1 MTTARAPLTV
11 APARAA
17 LARYRGVLT
26 RPGALDFFVPSAVA
40 RLGVATTG
48 LALLF
53 TVRTATGSFAVA
65 GAATAAFAIAEAV
78 VGPQTARLVDRWGQA
93 AAIPPIVAVHVAS
106 IGTVVAVAGA
116 TPTSVTLVVVAI
128 AGAAVPQPGALSAA
142 RWSVLLADLP
152 ALRTAFALE
161 ATVNDVVFLSGPVIA
176 TLASTALA
184 PWSGSVIAAT
194 LVAVG
199 CVVLSTRRATAPPRH
214 GGRAREAVRGGG
226 VLATRSFV
234 AVLGVNLGLGC
245 FFGAVPLLVT
255 AAATARGLPALAG
268 LVLAVSSAA
277 SIVSGIVYGSL
288 RSTRSPRTVQLLA
301 TSTLAAAVL
310 VGCVWPTLLGSA
322 VMMALGGSAIAPLV
336 ASSSQIVQASVPASR
351 RTQGF
356 TWVNSASAAGIAV
369 GAAVSGTMLAVSG
382 VQAATAVLVVLVLVG
397 VACAVPTGARRSV
410 RDGPEDPSRT

>member
-1 MTTARAPLTV
+1 MTTARALLTV

-26 RPGALDFFVPSAVA
+26 RPGALGFFVPSAVA

-48 LALLF
+48 LALLY

-106 IGTVVAVAGA
+106 IATVVAVAGT

-142 RWSVLLADLP
+142 RWSVLLADPP

-176 TLASTALA
+176 TLAATALA

-214 GGRAREAVRGGG
+214 GGRARGAVRGGG

-322 VMMALGGSAIAPLV
+322 VMMAVGGSAIAPLV

-369 GAAVSGTMLAVSG
+369 GAAVSGSMIAVSG
-382 VQAATAVLVVLVLVG
+382 VQGATAVLVVLVLVG
-397 VACAVPTGARRSV
+397 VACAVPTGVRRSAG
-410 RDGPEDPSRT
+410 DAPEDPSRT